1 VDWDLGQVVWKEQA
15 SQAALLKVLEVV
27 KVVEELVDDR
37 VQGLVQGL
45 VVSVLSH
52 DVSKMIHAS
61 GSQDL
66 YPNCPLLPEHPR
78 RRYRRLWHSRFQLV
92 CVSDPR

>member
-1 VDWDLGQVVWKEQA
+1 
-15 SQAALLKVLEVV
+15 VLEGEGVEV
-27 KVVEELVDDR
+27 EEVEEVEELADDR

-45 VVSVLSH
+45 VVSVQSR

-66 YPNCPLLPEHPR
+66 YPNFPLQSQPLR
-78 RRYRRLWHSRFQLV
+78 QRYRRL
-92 CVSDPR
+92 